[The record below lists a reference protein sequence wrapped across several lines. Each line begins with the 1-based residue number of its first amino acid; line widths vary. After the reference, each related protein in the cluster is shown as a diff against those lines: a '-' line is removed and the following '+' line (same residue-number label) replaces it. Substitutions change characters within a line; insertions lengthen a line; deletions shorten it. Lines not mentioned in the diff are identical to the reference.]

1 MSAIVFEQMIEKT
14 HNYKA
19 AFIEQSHRSRNR
31 NLERNKK
38 KDTKIVKKVFEFIQA
53 KLLLIVPG
61 EILIE
66 MSLGIFFIQCKN
78 I

>member
-1 MSAIVFEQMIEKT
+1 MIEKT

-53 KLLLIVPG
+53 KLLLIVPA

-66 MSLGIFFIQCKN
+66 MSLIWAFFLFNIRIFK
-78 I
+78 

>member
-1 MSAIVFEQMIEKT
+1 MIEKT

-19 AFIEQSHRSRNR
+19 AFIEQSHRSRNL

-38 KDTKIVKKVFEFIQA
+38 IQKLLRKYSNQA
-53 KLLLIVPG
+53 KLLLIVPA

-66 MSLGIFFIQCKN
+66 MSLIWAFFFYLI
-78 I
+78 

>member
-1 MSAIVFEQMIEKT
+1 MIEKT